1 MMNRCSLLA
10 ALLSLLLLSHDGTVF
25 SQQVVG
31 VSVVDSEKDHDN
43 CTCTGTAAG
52 RLDSSDPGPTAAAV
66 AVDLATAFHE
76 AEPSVVSVTVIGLS
90 TYSWGTGVIIDESGI
105 VLTCEHTFRDF
116 DGKQVYVILSDRRV
130 YRSRILGRDAV
141 LDVAVLQILAD
152 DRRDDHLDHIFR
164 QFATVYDH
172 DMPERVSWNNSP
184 LFSHAKLGNSS
195 SVRLGSRVLAIGSDV
210 SRGNEA
216 HAGIVTSHA
225 TRSGSNDHG
234 VEYFFTDAAVYHG
247 HSGGPLIDIAT
258 NAVTGILSHICIDA
272 QSRDERN
279 AAIAIDQIKEVL
291 PRLMEGE
298 TITHGTIGKLSL
310 LGLTHDLPQG
320 ALTAGAEIIEM
331 ESYSRA
337 GRAGLRRNDVIVE
350 IGGQEV
356 KNARDARRL
365 IDQAVIGRKL
375 EIVVMRKGITRLT
388 RKVVRV
394 VPYAKGEQEE
404 MPRLRV
410 LDWFRIK
417 FKLM

>member
-1 MMNRCSLLA
+1 
-10 ALLSLLLLSHDGTVF
+10 
-25 SQQVVG
+25 
-31 VSVVDSEKDHDN
+31 
-43 CTCTGTAAG
+43 
-52 RLDSSDPGPTAAAV
+52 
-66 AVDLATAFHE
+66 
-76 AEPSVVSVTVIGLS
+76 
-90 TYSWGTGVIIDESGI
+90 
-105 VLTCEHTFRDF
+105 
-116 DGKQVYVILSDRRV
+116 
-130 YRSRILGRDAV
+130 
-141 LDVAVLQILAD
+141 
-152 DRRDDHLDHIFR
+152 
-164 QFATVYDH
+164 
-172 DMPERVSWNNSP
+172 MPERVSWNNSP
-184 LFSHAKLGNSS
+184 LFSHTKLGNSS